1 MLEILQLPVLTDNYI
16 YLLHEPISGK
26 TAVVD
31 PAIAEPVITALNQQ
45 GCQLDYIL
53 NTHHHNDHV
62 GANLQLKQLTNCKI
76 IAAEADQHRIPGID
90 ITVNHKDEIQ
100 LGQQTLQVIATPGH
114 TSGHI
119 IFYCAESQ
127 ALFCGDTLFSLGCG
141 RLFEGSAE
149 QMWQS
154 LQQIKQLPTNTR
166 IYCAHEYTLS
176 NSKFAFSVEP
186 NNIDLRKRITEVE
199 KLRTTNTPTLPSTL
213 AQELATNPFLR
224 TNSIAI
230 CNALNISE
238 NDEIRVFTELRKLK
252 DTFQG

>member
-1 MLEILQLPVLTDNYI
+1 MLEILQLPVLADNYI

-31 PAIAEPVITALNQQ
+31 PAVAEPVIAALNAQ
-45 GCQLDYIL
+45 GWQLDYIL

-90 ITVNHKDEIQ
+90 IAVNHNDKIQ
-100 LGQQTLQVIATPGH
+100 LGKQTIRVIATPGH

-119 IFYCAESQ
+119 VFYCAESQ

-154 LQQIKQLPTNTR
+154 LQRIKQLPSDTR

-176 NSKFAFSVEP
+176 NSKFALSVEP
-186 NNIDLRKRITEVE
+186 NNTDLNKRISEV
-199 KLRTTNTPTLPSTL
+199 KALRATNSSTLPSTL
-213 AQELATNPFLR
+213 AQEIATNPFLR
-224 TNSIAI
+224 TNSISI
-230 CNALNISE
+230 RNTLNISE

-252 DTFQG
+252 DTFQA

>member
-1 MLEILQLPVLTDNYI
+1 MLEILQLPVLADNYI

-31 PAIAEPVITALNQQ
+31 PAVAEPVIATLNAQ
-45 GCQLDYIL
+45 GWQLDYIL

-76 IAAEADQHRIPGID
+76 IAAGADQHRIPGID
-90 ITVNHKDEIQ
+90 IAVNHNDEIQ
-100 LGQQTLQVIATPGH
+100 LGKQTILVIATPGH

-119 IFYCAESQ
+119 VFYCAESQ

-154 LQQIKQLPTNTR
+154 LQQIKQLPINTR

-176 NSKFAFSVEP
+176 NSKFALSVEP
-186 NNIDLRKRITEVE
+186 NNTDLRKRTTEVE
-199 KLRTTNTPTLPSTL
+199 KLRTTNTSTLPSTL

-224 TNSIAI
+224 INSIAI

-238 NDEIRVFTELRKLK
+238 NDEIRVFTKLRKLK
-252 DTFQG
+252 DTFQD